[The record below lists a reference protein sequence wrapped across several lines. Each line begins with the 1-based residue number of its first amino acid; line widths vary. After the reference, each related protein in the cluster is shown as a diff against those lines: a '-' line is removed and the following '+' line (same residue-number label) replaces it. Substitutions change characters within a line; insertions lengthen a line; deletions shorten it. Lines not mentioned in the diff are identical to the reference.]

1 VAATISAKRRFLLLE
16 LNEAGLFDAS
26 KAPDRCSQL
35 ERLQLPNLLAYHTA
49 AMELLSY
56 LASPARKRLF
66 PDSGSDSV
74 IGASVSIDWFRLHE
88 PTPEE
93 YQPYD
98 WLAFCE
104 SILRKGD
111 NGVAGSGEIFSRIGQ
126 KWYGLYWRRD
136 DGVTPALVS
145 ARPHNTAS

>member
-16 LNEAGLFDAS
+16 LNEAGLFEAS
-26 KAPDRCSQL
+26 KAPDRRSQL

-74 IGASVSIDWFRLHE
+74 IGASVSIDCFACTSQPLKNISLMIGLHFAS
-88 PTPEE
+88 
-93 YQPYD
+93 QSF
-98 WLAFCE
+98 A
-104 SILRKGD
+104 K
-111 NGVAGSGEIFSRIGQ
+111 
-126 KWYGLYWRRD
+126 
-136 DGVTPALVS
+136 VTMVLQVQVKSFLVS
-145 ARPHNTAS
+145 DRSGMGSIGEEMTA